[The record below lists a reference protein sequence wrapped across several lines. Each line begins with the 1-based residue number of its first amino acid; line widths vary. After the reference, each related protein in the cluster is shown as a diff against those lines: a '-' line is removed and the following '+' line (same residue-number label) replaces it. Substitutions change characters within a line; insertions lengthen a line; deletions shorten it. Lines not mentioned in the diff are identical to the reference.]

1 MRRKPSG
8 RAREDSC
15 LTTQIKRIFQA
26 SEGTYG
32 SPRIHV
38 VLRDSGIRVGR
49 KRVAR
54 LMRQTGLKARCA
66 RIYRRLP
73 GTREFFC
80 TVPNR
85 IVDLKTKR
93 INQVWVGDVTYLKSG
108 GRWRYLAVVLD
119 RHSRRVL
126 GWHLGLRKDPS
137 LTMEALRR
145 ALAGR
150 EVKRRLIFHS
160 DRGVEYAAYAY
171 RTRLAALG
179 IIQSMRRRRR
189 LNDNAFMESFF
200 HSMKSEALDRRLF
213 DDDDAL
219 RTAIGQYIRRYN
231 RTRLHPSLGYRSP
244 IAYESEA
251 A

>member
-1 MRRKPSG
+1 M
-8 RAREDSC
+8 
-15 LTTQIKRIFQA
+15 TQIRRIFQA
-26 SEGTYG
+26 SEQTYG

-38 VLRDSGIRVGR
+38 VLRESGIRVGR

-54 LMRQTGLKARCA
+54 LMRQAGLQARCA

-85 IVDLKTKR
+85 IVDLETKR
-93 INQVWVGDVTYLKSG
+93 VNQVWVGDVTYLKSG

-137 LTMEALRR
+137 LTMKALRR

-189 LNDNAFMESFF
+189 INDNAFMESFF
-200 HSMKSEALDRRLF
+200 HSMKSEALDKRPF

-219 RTAIGQYIRRYN
+219 CAAIGQYMRRYN
-231 RTRLHPSLGYRSP
+231 RTRLHSSLGYRSP

>member
-1 MRRKPSG
+1 M
-8 RAREDSC
+8 
-15 LTTQIKRIFQA
+15 
-26 SEGTYG
+26 
-32 SPRIHV
+32 
-38 VLRDSGIRVGR
+38 VLRESGIRVGR

-54 LMRQTGLKARCA
+54 LMRQAGLKARCA
-66 RIYRRLP
+66 RIYRRMP

-85 IVDLKTKR
+85 IVDLKTRR

-108 GRWRYLAVVLD
+108 GRWRYLAVVMD

-126 GWHLGLRKDPS
+126 GWHLGLKKDAS

-150 EVKRRLIFHS
+150 QIKRRLTFHS

-171 RTRLAALG
+171 RTRLAVLG
-179 IIQSMRRRRR
+179 IVQSMRRRRR

-200 HSMKSEALDRRLF
+200 HSMKSEALGKRQF
-213 DDDDAL
+213 DDDGSLSA
-219 RTAIGQYIRRYN
+219 AIGQYVRRYN
-231 RTRLHPSLGYRSP
+231 RTRLHSSLGYRSP
-244 IAYESEA
+244 ITYEHVA